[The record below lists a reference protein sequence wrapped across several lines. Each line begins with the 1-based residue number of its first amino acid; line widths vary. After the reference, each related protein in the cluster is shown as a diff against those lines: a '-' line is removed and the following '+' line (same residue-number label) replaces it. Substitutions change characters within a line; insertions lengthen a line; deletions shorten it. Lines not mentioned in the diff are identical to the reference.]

1 MATTTPEIPSPEAL
15 KACAERVVNGKTVF
29 QASIHDLLEAA
40 KNPGVLENLLSRL
53 SDEERGVVVRAVEIL
68 SEKYRLP
75 SVPPPP
81 PPSEPAVLDHA
92 EPGSAPVPA
101 GSTQP

>member
-1 MATTTPEIPSPEAL
+1 MTTTTPEIPSSESL

-29 QASIHDLLEAA
+29 QASLHDFLEAV
-40 KNPGVLENLLSRL
+40 KNQGVLENLLANL
-53 SDEERGVVVRAVEIL
+53 TDEEGMIVMQAVAIL
-68 SEKYRLP
+68 GRKFRLP
-75 SVPPPP
+75 SVPPP

-101 GSTQP
+101 GPTQP